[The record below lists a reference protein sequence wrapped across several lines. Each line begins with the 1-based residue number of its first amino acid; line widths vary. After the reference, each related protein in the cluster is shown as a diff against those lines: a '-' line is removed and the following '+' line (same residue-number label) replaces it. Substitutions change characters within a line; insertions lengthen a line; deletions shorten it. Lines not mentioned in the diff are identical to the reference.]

1 MTEVYRAPM
10 RARDRDDVP
19 AGAGA
24 EFGLEQGVVGIGDA
38 LRGGAP
44 GPLEEAVARA
54 EAEHGAKAGR
64 MLERFAGLPDGTL
77 VWTRDAGGGYWLG
90 RIAGPWRYA
99 ASAAAREVGIVHVR
113 PAVWL
118 DRRLGPDDVP
128 SAVRATFGRGGRN
141 LQRIRDAGAERE
153 SAALLAAGDGGR

>member
-1 MTEVYRAPM
+1 M

-24 EFGLEQGVVGIGDA
+24 ELGVAHGVVGIGDV

-44 GPLEEAVARA
+44 AGLDEAVARA
-54 EAEHGAKAGR
+54 VEEHGAKAGR

-77 VWTRDAGGGYWLG
+77 VWTCDAGGGFWLG
-90 RIAGPWRYA
+90 RIDGPWRYDDGG
-99 ASAAAREVGIVHVR
+99 AAAREAGLPHLR

-118 DRRLGPDDVP
+118 DRRMGPDDVP
-128 SAVRATFGRGGRN
+128 AAVRATFGRGGRN
-141 LQRIRDAGAERE
+141 LQRIRDAEAERV
-153 SAALLAAGDGGR
+153 SAALARDLAG